1 MHSNRVRGVAVML
14 LVSVL
19 LAGLPTRAAPATPT
33 PTPSDA
39 PHGLLGIQPP
49 ALTATSAFVV
59 DLTTGVELY
68 EQNVD
73 TPVPPASTM
82 KIVTALLARQ
92 MLTLDDQVTVEDGD
106 LIDATIYSTM
116 GLEAGDV
123 ISVGDLLR
131 GLLIP
136 SGGDAGNALAR
147 AAGVKLG
154 ASDDKAV
161 GRFVDELNTYAARI
175 GMRGSHFT
183 NPIGEDDPNELSTA
197 RDLVRATQ
205 QLLDDQF
212 LTQIVGT
219 SSAVVH
225 VGGPN
230 ARDLELHTSN
240 ELLGARGDVFGVKTG
255 TEDTAGQC
263 LILGYWRGDNR
274 VIGVVL
280 GSQDRYAD
288 MQALMDAIDAAY
300 SWVALGIGAQSLGAT
315 DALAAQGLT
324 FAVRRTIFM
333 TRQQADGLA
342 YQIDLSATSGDPAQR
357 GVVIFKL
364 GERVIG
370 RLPVYSALPR

>member
-1 MHSNRVRGVAVML
+1 
-14 LVSVL
+14 
-19 LAGLPTRAAPATPT
+19 
-33 PTPSDA
+33 
-39 PHGLLGIQPP
+39 
-49 ALTATSAFVV
+49 
-59 DLTTGVELY
+59 
-68 EQNVD
+68 
-73 TPVPPASTM
+73 
-82 KIVTALLARQ
+82 
-92 MLTLDDQVTVEDGD
+92 
-106 LIDATIYSTM
+106 
-116 GLEAGDV
+116 
-123 ISVGDLLR
+123 
-131 GLLIP
+131 
-136 SGGDAGNALAR
+136 
-147 AAGVKLG
+147 
-154 ASDDKAV
+154 
-161 GRFVDELNTYAARI
+161 
-175 GMRGSHFT
+175 
-183 NPIGEDDPNELSTA
+183 
-197 RDLVRATQ
+197 VRATQ

-288 MQALMDAIDAAY
+288 MQALTDAIDAAY

-333 TRQQADGLA
+333 TRQQADRLA